1 MGVVG
6 KSWDNLYEKY
16 GGETNPIVKIKINGK
31 SWEPKETKISKINV
45 HTSVWGEA
53 GTCSIEI
60 VDSLNDSVSSKLK
73 FSSDF
78 KDVKVGTK
86 LEISLGKVDSSKV
99 KEVFVGYIYAYDMNI
114 SKGKT
119 IVVIQG
125 MDAKI
130 WMMSN
135 RKTKL
140 IKDVKKYS
148 KAVSQ
153 ICSKNYNDKISS
165 SKIKVSGEIKISSDS
180 AIYQRNESDYEFICR
195 VAKMIG
201 ALFFIDR
208 GVLYFID
215 PLHYKSVKLEI
226 DASSAGVINI
236 KGSMDIWGIPKSVKF
251 AAIDSK
257 NYKKKIEANEK
268 KSDSLGSGKQAY
280 SLVRGMPSD
289 NVIGNVSSD
298 IDSASDAK
306 SLAKSLITVMALNFF
321 KVVVEMAGNPET
333 KLGTGVKLKN
343 IDAPFKNTYIV
354 LGIEHIVTGTEYITR
369 LTLGTNAVKIKD
381 SLSLL

>member
-1 MGVVG
+1 MDVVG
-6 KSWDNLYEKY
+6 KSWDDLYKKY
-16 GGETNPIVKIKINGK
+16 GGGTNPIVEIKINDK
-31 SWEPKETKISKINV
+31 SLSLNSKESKIEKINV
-45 HTSVWGEA
+45 RTSVWGEA

-60 VDSLNDSVSSKLK
+60 VDSSRLSEDNSELH
-73 FSSDF
+73 FDF
-78 KDVKVGTK
+78 NEVKVGAK
-86 LEISLGKVDSSKV
+86 LKIDLGNKKDEDSFQV
-99 KEVFVGYIYAYDMNI
+99 ENVFIGYVYAYDINI
-114 SKGKT
+114 SKSET
-119 IVVIQG
+119 TVVIQG
-125 MDAKI
+125 MDAKM

-140 IKDVKKYS
+140 IKDIKEYS

-153 ICSKNYNDKISS
+153 ICSKNYSDKIL
-165 SKIKVSGEIKISSDS
+165 KKEINVSGEIKISSDS

-195 VAKMIG
+195 VAKIIG

-215 PLHYKSVKLEI
+215 PLHCKSVKLEI
-226 DASSAGVINI
+226 GAFSAGIINI

-257 NYKKKIEANEK
+257 NYKQKIEANEQ

-306 SLAKSLITVMALNFF
+306 SIAKSLMTVMALNFF
-321 KVVVEMAGNPET
+321 KVVVETTGNPET
-333 KLGTGVKLKN
+333 KLGTGVELEN
-343 IDAPFKNTYIV
+343 IGAPFKNTYIV

-369 LTLGTNAVKIKD
+369 LTLGTNAVKM
-381 SLSLL
+381 